1 MFKGLFMK
9 NLTSGSSVGHPW
21 AGTKCLCGCT
31 SHSVTCTVF
40 DSSKVFPPKDKAN
53 PLKTVVEISSP
64 GSKCC
69 SHPPFP
75 HRILFPEKES
85 HKLLS
90 FQTEGREYQNH
101 SAFWQSKVSLY
112 IVLHVT
118 GRARLKCCCLNVKMQ
133 SRTIQTKRGFA
144 GFSEL
149 GQISKPSEE
158 PLQVKGERLPH
169 TWQDAEE

>member
-9 NLTSGSSVGHPW
+9 NLTSGSSVGHPRS
-21 AGTKCLCGCT
+21 GTKDLHGYVT
-31 SHSVTCTVF
+31 HSVTCTVF
-40 DSSKVFPPKDKAN
+40 DSSKMFPLKDKASR
-53 PLKTVVEISSP
+53 LKTVLEVSPP
-64 GSKCC
+64 GSQCC

-75 HRILFPEKES
+75 HRILFLEKES

-112 IVLHVT
+112 IVLRVT
-118 GRARLKCCCLNVKMQ
+118 GRARLKCCCLNAKNAKQ
-133 SRTIQTKRGFA
+133 NHPHQGGFA

-149 GQISKPSEE
+149 SQTLKPREE
-158 PLQVKGERLPH
+158 LLQVRGERLPG
-169 TWQDAEE
+169 